1 MQEEKDTMI
10 PEQQTAPGTEEEKK
24 KRKGPGRL
32 GAFLGGI
39 LCGGLVA
46 AAAFVLS
53 TGFVDIPFLGSFV
66 LGTNPEESVKTASP
80 SSAGKADLN
89 YGYLNLKLRLIEGI
103 LDREAYYPLDGDAI
117 EDGIFTG
124 MLYGLTEQDPYAA
137 YYPASSFAE
146 ELNSNRGN
154 YYGIGALMSQNR
166 ETNVIT
172 VEEVYEDSPA
182 EEAGLLA
189 GDILKRVNRED
200 VTGMDLSTIV
210 DDYVKG
216 EEGTYVNLT
225 VEREGSTLELQIR
238 RGKVVVPS
246 VYPSM
251 LEPEETGGKKTGYI
265 YVSGFDM
272 ATVGQFREAVDELTA
287 AGAEGLV
294 VDLRDNL
301 GGIMDSALEMLDYL
315 LPDDIGTYSQN
326 EIDGENSG
334 KTLVLYTENNRGRNF
349 AYYAGDGH
357 SLELPV
363 AVLINQSSASA
374 SEIFAAVMKDYQ
386 RALIVGMTSYGK
398 GVVQTEQPLPDG
410 SAVKYTS
417 AQYFAPSGY
426 AVQGQG
432 VKPDIEVEVDEAFL
446 EAGADARDPSPEV
459 DNQLAA
465 ALKGLYG
472 EE

>member
-53 TGFVDIPFLGSFV
+53 TGFVNIPFLGSFV

-238 RGKVVVPS
+238 RGKVEVPS

-251 LEPEETGGKKTGYI
+251 LEPEEAGGKKTGYI

-301 GGIMDSALEMLDYL
+301 GGIMDSALCVGDFCRSDEGLSAGSDRGDDL
-315 LPDDIGTYSQN
+315 LRKGRGPDGAAA
-326 EIDGENSG
+326 SG
-334 KTLVLYTENNRGRNF
+334 RLC
-349 AYYAGDGH
+349 
-357 SLELPV
+357 
-363 AVLINQSSASA
+363 
-374 SEIFAAVMKDYQ
+374 SEVYQ
-386 RALIVGMTSYGK
+386 RPVFCPQRLCR
-398 GVVQTEQPLPDG
+398 
-410 SAVKYTS
+410 
-417 AQYFAPSGY
+417 SGT
-426 AVQGQG
+426 GG
-432 VKPDIEVEVDEAFL
+432 
-446 EAGADARDPSPEV
+446 EAG
-459 DNQLAA
+459 
-465 ALKGLYG
+465 Y
-472 EE
+472 